1 MKFLL
6 PGILVASFMLCGC
19 LVGPNYK
26 RPVVS
31 APPAF
36 RGQSA
41 AEQSSFADQAW
52 WNVYSDP
59 FLNSL
64 IKEALQNNY
73 DLKTAIAR
81 AKEAEAYRGVA
92 RSAYFPTV
100 NLESGVQ
107 RDRDR
112 KS

>member
-1 MKFLL
+1 M
-6 PGILVASFMLCGC
+6 MLCGC

-26 RPVVS
+26 RPTIA
-31 APPAF
+31 APAVF
-36 RGQSA
+36 RGQST
-41 AEQSSFADQAW
+41 AEQNSFADQGW

-59 FLNSL
+59 FLSAL

-100 NLESGVQ
+100 DRSPESNAIVV
-107 RDRDR
+107 
-112 KS
+112 